1 MCAFCRALRRY
12 AMKLNRLQLV
22 GRTADLSERVRAPS
36 WAALV
41 DLRLELEKLGCDL
54 SDKSREMLGL
64 RRRGFDWKEIANALH
79 MSETAARTA
88 FWREIR
94 RATSKGSRE
103 DSSRKPTTNIN
114 NEDVE
119 NEDVEDEP

>member
-1 MCAFCRALRRY
+1 VRLCRALRRY
-12 AMKLNRLQLV
+12 AMKLHRLQLV

-36 WAALV
+36 WEALV

-54 SDKSREMLGL
+54 SDRSREMLGL
-64 RRRGFDWKEIANALH
+64 RRRGFDWKEIAEALH

-94 RATSKGSRE
+94 RATSKSPRE

-114 NEDVE
+114 HEDP
-119 NEDVEDEP
+119 EDEP